1 MVINR
6 FLNPTNFKRM
16 KDDFKFL
23 LKMIKDKDFRGEL
36 DLALRDNYFNLY
48 YKGNSLAKVEFN
60 KGNSYKIKINE
71 KFFSKTDAAQDKRF
85 FKTKKRKGAYFEIG
99 LDNKLLHPFF
109 QKKYIN
115 QFFSNIREVNNG
127 EEITLEQAIIADNL
141 EREKIII
148 IDRQIEDKVLKKRMD
163 LLALYQVEKNKNEY
177 NFCVIEVKL
186 GNNPELKDEV
196 AGQLAGYVS
205 YIDKNFNDYKDCYE
219 KQYEQK
225 RELNLF
231 SVPKYKSIKIV
242 QPVTGLIAVVG
253 YSGIAKGRIA
263 QLKSN
268 HSGLDVKSFSYLL

>member
-141 EREKIII
+141 DRKDIII
-148 IDRQIEDKVLKKRMD
+148 IDRQIEDKGFKKRMD
-163 LLALYQVEKNKNEY
+163 LLALYQVENSKNEY
-177 NFCVIEVKL
+177 NFCVIEIKL
-186 GNNPELKDEV
+186 GNNPELKNKV
-196 AGQLAGYVS
+196 ANQLNR
-205 YIDKNFNDYKDCYE
+205 K
-219 KQYEQK
+219 EQGTV
-225 RELNLF
+225 LC
-231 SVPKYKSIKIV
+231 SS
-242 QPVTGLIAVVG
+242 
-253 YSGIAKGRIA
+253 
-263 QLKSN
+263 SN
-268 HSGLDVKSFSYLL
+268 NSATFPIIGTDTYYF